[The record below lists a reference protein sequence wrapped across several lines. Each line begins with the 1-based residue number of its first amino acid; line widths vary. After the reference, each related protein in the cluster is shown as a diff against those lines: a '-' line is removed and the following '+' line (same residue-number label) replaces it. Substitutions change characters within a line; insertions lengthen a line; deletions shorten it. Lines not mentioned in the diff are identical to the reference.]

1 MSAGNDAEARLE
13 ALLNSHIRQGNV
25 VPFRRPKSKAPP
37 KPGAAGP
44 QVRVSGTGN
53 AAVVG
58 SHNSV
63 TINVRTVRKKV
74 VADVKPG
81 EEHITDAEAARLHQL
96 VHDLHKRTA
105 TPHQRIWT
113 SLLRN
118 VKAPTYRLIAL
129 DAFPQ
134 AESYLLKWLARSTP
148 ADEDEERS
156 RLRHIKYIK
165 TNQRNLSKSD
175 EELGNFL
182 LDRFGKDGLR
192 QCSVDELVVVRNE
205 LVARWRHAF

>member
-13 ALLNSHIRQGNV
+13 ALLNSHIHQGNV
-25 VPFRRPKSKAPP
+25 VPFRRPKSKAPT
-37 KPGAAGP
+37 KPAAAGP
-44 QVRVSGTGN
+44 QVQVSGSGN

-58 SHNSV
+58 SNNRV

-81 EEHITDAEAARLHQL
+81 EEHITDAEAARLQQL
-96 VHDLHKRTA
+96 VQDLHKRTA

-118 VKAPTYRLIAL
+118 VKAPTYRLIAV

-134 AESYLLKWLARSTP
+134 AETYLLKWLARSAP
-148 ADEDEERS
+148 ADEDEAKR
-156 RLRHIKYIK
+156 RARHIKYIK
-165 TNQRNLSKSD
+165 TNQRTLSKAD
-175 EELGNFL
+175 EELEDFL
-182 LDRFGKDGLR
+182 MNRFGKDGLR
-192 QCSVDELVVVRNE
+192 QCSIDELLIVRNE
-205 LVARWRHAF
+205 LVQRWRHTF